1 MSSPFQTLTDY
12 LDVNQYNYTPYTEE
26 NRINFNVAGH
36 HAYYRVQLRITH
48 EGEYF
53 QIALH
58 YPFRIR
64 DEKMR
69 LSVSELVTRANYMM
83 VLGKFEMDMSDG
95 KIRLHVAQ
103 LIEGGF
109 FTEET
114 VERIYIS
121 SLFTMDRYFPAFMQH
136 IHAGY
141 TPEDAVFHAELDS
154 HAEAVEEEPK
164 PAPKPEEKAQ
174 PSAAASEAGS
184 PPSTLDARIR
194 PSPKKTR
201 KKGGADQ
208 TTGQGELPI

>member
-12 LDVNQYNYTPYTEE
+12 LDVNQYNYTPYPEE

-36 HAYYRVQLRITH
+36 HADYRVQLRITH

-53 QIALH
+53 QIVLH

-69 LSVSELVTRANYMM
+69 LSVSELVTRANYKML
-83 VLGKFEMDMSDG
+83 LGKFEMDLSDG
-95 KIRLHVAQ
+95 EIRFHVAH
-103 LIEGGF
+103 LIEGGL

-141 TPEDAVFHAELDS
+141 TPEDAVFHAELDC
-154 HAEAVEEEPK
+154 HAEAVVEEPK
-164 PAPKPEEKAQ
+164 SAPKAKEKAQ
-174 PSAAASEAGS
+174 PTPSSET
-184 PPSTLDARIR
+184 PSETPVVHKDQKEDQKQGQK
-194 PSPKKTR
+194 PTS
-201 KKGGADQ
+201 GGEGIS
-208 TTGQGELPI
+208 GQGELPL